1 MIFCNVH
8 LTYIVY
14 SDNIISTHI
23 YSLTYTHIFTLLTG
37 YSSSTVAAQLNVD
50 EKETTELVL
59 ELVSVADKN
68 GLRLPREFGFLL
80 KQVSYRHLYIH
91 ISYY

>member
-1 MIFCNVH
+1 M
-8 LTYIVY
+8 
-14 SDNIISTHI
+14 
-23 YSLTYTHIFTLLTG
+23 
-37 YSSSTVAAQLNVD
+37 AAQLSVD

-80 KQVSYRHLYIH
+80 KQVLVCCCQYIIYHVLELYAC
-91 ISYY
+91 SVAL